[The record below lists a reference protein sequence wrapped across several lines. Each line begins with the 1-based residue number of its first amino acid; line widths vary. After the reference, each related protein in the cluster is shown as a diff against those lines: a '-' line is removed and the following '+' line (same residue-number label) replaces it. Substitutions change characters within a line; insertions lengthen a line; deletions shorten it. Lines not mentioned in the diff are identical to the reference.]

1 LQGLLLLVAPLMA
14 APVSAQPDLDA
25 VRAAVKLAN
34 SPAVWSEALRRGDPS
49 PLANAWAG
57 EPLAYFSAEV
67 VDYRTRGLRMLSTL
81 EALEFLD
88 VRLLD
93 ERSATADT
101 REAWF
106 DLLCTDAG
114 ELRGVRRSETRDRY
128 ELVWQEGTWWVSG
141 VEIALLDGSFD
152 WTPAVDPPDAP
163 SPCEAVLAVHT
174 AAAPAAP

>member
-1 LQGLLLLVAPLMA
+1 MVLPLA
-14 APVSAQPDLDA
+14 APASAQPDLDA
-25 VRAAVKLAN
+25 VRTAVKLAN

-49 PLANAWAG
+49 PLATVWEG

-88 VRLLD
+88 VRLLA
-93 ERSATADT
+93 EGRATADT
-101 REAWF
+101 REAWS

-114 ELRGVRRSETRDRY
+114 ELRGVRRSESRDRY
-128 ELVWQEGTWWVSG
+128 ELVWHEDTWWVSG
-141 VEIALLDGSFD
+141 VEIALLAGSFD

-163 SPCEAVLAVHT
+163 SPCEAVLAGHA
-174 AAAPAAP
+174 AAAPAAT